1 MKRFSSQSQKIG
13 LLGEDIACRY
23 LEKKGLR
30 IVERNYTKKWGEIDI
45 IAAEKSGKLRFVEV
59 KSVSR
64 ENLDSLPTSESGPRL
79 PQETSGFHRESIRPE
94 ENMHPKKMERMARTV
109 ETYLAEKDV
118 RGEWQVDLVTVWLN
132 EATKQARVEWWE
144 DIVLS

>member
-1 MKRFSSQSQKIG
+1 MKKFSSTSQKVG

-23 LEKKGLR
+23 LIGKGFT

-45 IAAEKSGKLRFVEV
+45 VASEKSGKLRFIEV

-64 ENLDSLPTSESGPRL
+64 ENIDNISH
-79 PQETSGFHRESIRPE
+79 ETSAIRPE

-118 RGEWQVDLVTVWLN
+118 RGDWQVDLVTVFIDEVGKRAKVKL
-132 EATKQARVEWWE
+132 WE
-144 DIVLS
+144 DIILS

>member
-1 MKRFSSQSQKIG
+1 MKKFSSQSQKVG

-23 LEKKGLR
+23 LSDKGFT

-45 IAAEKSGKLRFVEV
+45 VASEKSGKIRFIEV

-64 ENLDSLPTSESGPRL
+64 ENIDDISR
-79 PQETSGFHRESIRPE
+79 ETSQIRPE

-118 RGEWQVDLVTVWLN
+118 RGDWQVDLVTVFIDEIGKRAKVKL
-132 EATKQARVEWWE
+132 WE
-144 DIVLS
+144 DTVLG

>member
-1 MKRFSSQSQKIG
+1 MKKFSSASQKVG

-23 LEKKGLR
+23 LGNR
-30 IVERNYTKKWGEIDI
+30 GFTIVERNYTKKWGEIDV
-45 IAAEKSGKLRFVEV
+45 IASEKSGKLRFVEV

-64 ENLDSLPTSESGPRL
+64 ENIDNISH
-79 PQETSGFHRESIRPE
+79 ETNIRPE

-118 RGEWQVDLVTVWLN
+118 RGDWQIDLVTVFIDEVGKRAKVKL
-132 EATKQARVEWWE
+132 WE
-144 DIVLS
+144 DIVLG

>member
-1 MKRFSSQSQKIG
+1 MKKFSSQSQKVG

-23 LEKKGLR
+23 LVGKGFS

-45 IAAEKSGKLRFVEV
+45 VASEKSGKLRFIEV

-64 ENLDSLPTSESGPRL
+64 ENIDDISR
-79 PQETSGFHRESIRPE
+79 ETSQIRPE

-118 RGEWQVDLVTVWLN
+118 RGDWQVDLVTVFID
-132 EATKQARVEWWE
+132 ETGKRAKVKMWE
-144 DIVLS
+144 DIVLG

>member
-1 MKRFSSQSQKIG
+1 MKKFSSQSQKVG

-23 LEKKGLR
+23 LTNKGFT

-45 IAAEKSGKLRFVEV
+45 VASEKSGKLRFIEV

-64 ENLDSLPTSESGPRL
+64 ENIDDISR
-79 PQETSGFHRESIRPE
+79 ETSQIRPE

-118 RGEWQVDLVTVWLN
+118 RGDWQVDLVTVFIDEVGKRAKVKL
-132 EATKQARVEWWE
+132 WE
-144 DIVLS
+144 DIVLG